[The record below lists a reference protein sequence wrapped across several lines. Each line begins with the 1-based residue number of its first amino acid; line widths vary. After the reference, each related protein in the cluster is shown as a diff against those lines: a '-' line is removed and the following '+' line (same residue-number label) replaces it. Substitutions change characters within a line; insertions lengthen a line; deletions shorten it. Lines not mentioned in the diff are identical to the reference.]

1 MNLADPDDILRLDL
15 NENEKVSRNRKK
27 KGWNVF
33 YSRYVLDLKRLSYED
48 LKKLVTT
55 ENLRGVH
62 EAPRPQAPR
71 PPRYQRNIRDGR
83 ASLAAPAPLRALAH
97 ARLGGERVSCLFG
110 SAADFKPARLN
121 QPTLLRP
128 FLL

>member
-33 YSRYVLDLKRLSYED
+33 YSRYVLDLKRLSYEN

-55 ENLRGVH
+55 ENLRGVL
-62 EAPRPQAPR
+62 EAPRPQAPRPQAPR

-97 ARLGGERVSCLFG
+97 ARFRGERVSFLFG
-110 SAADFKPARLN
+110 SAADLKPARLN
-121 QPTLLRP
+121 
-128 FLL
+128 

>member
-62 EAPRPQAPR
+62 EAPRP
-71 PPRYQRNIRDGR
+71 PPYRHNRRNGR

-97 ARLGGERVSCLFG
+97 ARFRGERVSFLFG
-110 SAADFKPARLN
+110 SAAYFKPAR
-121 QPTLLRP
+121 
-128 FLL
+128 